1 MDQLQEGRRAGRNG
15 EPAHVI
21 IIYHGRQLS
30 HCNSDVKEFINT
42 NGCYRV
48 AAYCPF
54 DSMVKPGSIKLIV
67 AIFVASHPYVV
78 RMDALFYM
86 ILKRNAQGQLHLFKV
101 T

>member
-1 MDQLQEGRRAGRNG
+1 MGVNFPDIKFVINWGTSPKSFGSTSGRWKGRAGRNG

-30 HCNSDVKEFINT
+30 HCNSDVKEFVNT

-54 DSMVKPGSIKLIV
+54 DSMVKPGSIKHDCCN
-67 AIFVASHPYVV
+67 FCS
-78 RMDALFYM
+78 
-86 ILKRNAQGQLHLFKV
+86 
-101 T
+101 